1 MASKTVTQCVHYC
14 EKMGRSWNFLS
25 SGCLTDLF
33 CDDGKWFL
41 SSNRQKYDHQT
52 TIPWFNSLFGPVLRN
67 RSTTYSTLSTP
78 KSSIW
83 WQKPLLVIIIRS
95 VSTLYKRFWMVP
107 NSFLKIVNTLGNGFP
122 SHEFYEFG
130 QELGSQ
136 SLGIGPVRLTL
147 PLPASDRESVAVW
160 APLLLSPS
168 IPLAL
173 NPTKMV
179 FSKIY
184 RNEVENAT
192 TGVVALSV
200 LS

>member
-1 MASKTVTQCVHYC
+1 MERSLIYLISYTPWKTKCVPKAWKPDQSVTQCVHTC

-83 WQKPLLVIIIRS
+83 WQKPLLVIVIRS

-107 NSFLKIVNTLGNGFP
+107 NSFLNIVNTLGNGFR

-147 PLPASDRESVAVW
+147 PVCIDY
-160 APLLLSPS
+160 SPQHRHRQHAAH
-168 IPLAL
+168 I
-173 NPTKMV
+173 
-179 FSKIY
+179 
-184 RNEVENAT
+184 
-192 TGVVALSV
+192 
-200 LS
+200 